1 MDFHDKLTKFFNACI
16 GLLITKYPT
25 RTSIGFLLGVIIM
38 GMSDFIE
45 SLFKLP
51 ILHFLD
57 KWVLILL
64 GVFIAHIRTFIAVIF
79 NKEEFDEDIENA
91 FKAIERAGKK
101 GMPVYQRN
109 LAYKRL
115 CEVVL
120 ENLDTKLRE

>member
-1 MDFHDKLTKFFNACI
+1 MDIYDKLTRFFNACI

-38 GMSDFIE
+38 GVSHFVDKLYKIKIIDFFDNWTLL
-45 SLFKLP
+45 LF
-51 ILHFLD
+51 
-57 KWVLILL
+57 
-64 GVFIAHIRTFIAVIF
+64 GVFVAHIRTFFSTVLGR
-79 NKEEFDEDIENA
+79 EEFDEGIETA

-115 CEVVL
+115 CEVIL
-120 ENLDTKLRE
+120 DNLDIKQRE